1 MVSKGEFGVSIRDKA
16 VLSSVV
22 KGDYVFAYQLKPV
35 RGVVGVFEA
44 TSTMYEE
51 PSDDNYPYP
60 YRIHLRPV
68 KMLSGDN
75 EALAPFPSER
85 DVQIDPAFT
94 LHSIVSIPKSHGES
108 LLRRLE
114 VG

>member
-1 MVSKGEFGVSIRDKA
+1 MMAKGEFGVSIRDKA
-16 VLSSVV
+16 VLSSVS

-35 RGVVGVFEA
+35 RGVEGVFEA
-44 TSTMYEE
+44 TSPIYEQ

-60 YRIHLRPV
+60 YRVQLRPV
-68 KMLSGDN
+68 KILTDGK